1 MAAAAV
7 IADSSALI
15 ALAQIGHLAL
25 LESLFGQILV
35 PPAVAREVAP
45 SIPGPSL
52 PRWIELRA
60 PRQRD
65 ERVLAA
71 GLGPGETE
79 VLCLGLET
87 PAPWLILDDLDAR
100 RLAHTLGLKT
110 LGTAAVLVEAKRAA
124 LVPKVRPLLDALLEK
139 GFRLAPELYE
149 TILRIAAETNTQS

>member
-15 ALAQIGHLAL
+15 ALAQLGHLAL

-45 SIPGPSL
+45 RTPGPIL

-65 ERVLAA
+65 ERIIAA

-87 PAPWLILDDLDAR
+87 PESWVILDDLDAR

-110 LGTAAVLVEAKRAA
+110 LGTAAVLVEAKTRCARPRGTAA
-124 LVPKVRPLLDALLEK
+124 PRCSP
-139 GFRLAPELYE
+139 R
-149 TILRIAAETNTQS
+149 